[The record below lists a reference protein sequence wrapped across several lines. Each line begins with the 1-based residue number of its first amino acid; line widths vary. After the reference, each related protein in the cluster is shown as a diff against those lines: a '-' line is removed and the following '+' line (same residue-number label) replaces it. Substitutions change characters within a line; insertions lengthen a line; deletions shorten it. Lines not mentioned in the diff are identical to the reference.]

1 MPAAMLPILA
11 ALVQVTSFG
20 SNPGALDMYEYVPAG
35 LPAGAP
41 LVVVMHG
48 CTQSASAIEVAGW
61 NALADD
67 NGFAVL
73 YPQQRT
79 GNQPLDCFLW
89 YSPNDTARAM
99 GEAQSIV
106 QMVDAEVS
114 AHGIDPARVYATGVS
129 AGGAFTAVM
138 LATYPDRFAA
148 GSVMS
153 GIVYGCATD
162 VTSATSCT
170 AMQAGAQKSASAW
183 GDLVRAA
190 DPGYSGPAPRVQIWQ
205 GTADTTVAPANAN
218 ELVKQWTNVAGVA
231 QTPTATDTIG
241 PATRTRYGS
250 AVELY
255 MVNGMG
261 HAIAT
266 GDDPMGLCPA
276 GSGAFFSDVH
286 LCSTL
291 RAAEFF
297 GLTSEVPTGSGSG
310 SDASHS
316 GDGGCSTGRTT
327 SPLLVMIALLINR
340 RSGRYRTRHT
350 KLIANR

>member
-1 MPAAMLPILA
+1 MLPILA

-20 SNPGALDMYEYVPAG
+20 SNPGALDMYEYVPAD
-35 LPAGAP
+35 LPAAAP

-48 CTQSASAIEVAGW
+48 CTQNASAIEVAGW
-61 NALADD
+61 NSLADEY
-67 NGFAVL
+67 GFAVL

-79 GNQPLDCFLW
+79 ANQPLDCFLW
-89 YSPNDTARAM
+89 YSASDTARAK

-114 AHGIDPARVYATGVS
+114 AHAIDPARVYATGVS

-153 GIVYGCATD
+153 GIAYGCATD
-162 VTSATSCT
+162 LTSASACTS
-170 AMQAGAQKSASAW
+170 MQSSAQKPASAW

-190 DPGYSGPAPRVQIWQ
+190 DPGYSGPHPRVQIWQ
-205 GTADTTVAPANAN
+205 GTADTTVAPANAT
-218 ELVKQWTNVAGVA
+218 ELVKQWTNVAGIA

-241 PATRTRYGS
+241 AATRTRYGDV
-250 AVELY
+250 VELY
-255 MVNGMG
+255 MVSGMG

-266 GDDPMGLCPA
+266 GDDPIGACPA
-276 GSGAFFSDVH
+276 GTGAFFSDVH

-297 GLTSEVPTGSGSG
+297 GLTANAPTGGGSG
-310 SDASHS
+310 SDGGHASD
-316 GDGGCSTGRTT
+316 GGGCSTGGSA
-327 SPLLVMIALLINR
+327 SPLLVLLVLV
-340 RSGRYRTRHT
+340 GRYRTRHT
-350 KLIANR
+350 KLVAKR

>member
-1 MPAAMLPILA
+1 MLPILA

-20 SNPGALDMYEYVPAG
+20 SNPGSLDMYEYVPAS
-35 LPAGAP
+35 LAAGAP

-48 CTQSASAIEVAGW
+48 CTQNASAIEVAGW
-61 NALADD
+61 NALADEY
-67 NGFAVL
+67 GFAVL

-89 YSPNDTARAM
+89 YSPSDTARAK
-99 GEAQSIV
+99 GEAESIV
-106 QMVDAEVS
+106 QMVDTEVS
-114 AHGIDPARVYATGVS
+114 THAIDPTHVYATGVS

-162 VTSATSCT
+162 LTSASACT
-170 AMQAGAQKSASAW
+170 AMQSSAQKPAAAW

-190 DPGYSGPAPRVQIWQ
+190 DPGYSGSPPRVQIWQ
-205 GTADTTVAPANAN
+205 GTADTTVDPANAT
-218 ELVKQWTNVAGVA
+218 ELVKQWTNVAGID

-241 PATRTRYGS
+241 AATRTRYGS

-255 MVNGMG
+255 MVTGMG

-266 GDDPMGLCPA
+266 GDDPLGPCPA
-276 GSGAFFSDVH
+276 GSGAYFSDVH

-291 RAAEFF
+291 RAADFF
-297 GLTSEVPTGSGSG
+297 GLTANAPVGSG
-310 SDASHS
+310 SDSGASHS
-316 GDGGCSTGRTT
+316 DGGGCSTGGGA
-327 SPLLVMIALLINR
+327 SPLVMLLALL
-340 RSGRYRTRHT
+340 GRYRTRHT
-350 KLIANR
+350 KLIAKR